1 MNSQKINSFN
11 KKAILIFGDLLIV
24 TFAIVAAYSIRLE
37 KFYFIQDIDYKIFLI
52 FYLVFFIIFYFM
64 KIYQILI
71 RFFDIFSIKII
82 LKAILVF
89 QFFIVLINFLI
100 YENIYMPRSIS
111 FIAPVIIA
119 ILIVLF
125 RIVLN
130 YIIKDQTKNNLRK
143 NNILIVGINKNSVE
157 LLTNLRQHQSYGV
170 VKGFIDP
177 SSQYRKRQINGI
189 NIYKK
194 KNIFEVIKKN
204 NISEIII
211 SPKSISTKDKEILL
225 SKFQDQNIRIITMDK
240 TTQFNFKLIR
250 KSLESKIDFYD
261 IVDRPEIET
270 NKIIFNKII
279 RNKNFLIT
287 GGGGSIGSELCLQII
302 KFNPKNIYI
311 LENSEFNLFN
321 ICKKLNSSNHKC
333 KIYPIL
339 ADCSDKDFLIKKF
352 SNIKIDYIYHAAAY
366 KHVGYGEL
374 NPYSIIKNNIFGT
387 LSILQFAIK
396 KKVKDFIFVSTDKA
410 VNPTSL
416 LGLTKKFGE
425 IITYYYYKK
434 IKYKKGYKFS
444 VVRFG
449 NVIGSSGSV
458 IPIFLDQIKKNNSL
472 TVTHKEV
479 ERYFMSITE
488 AVKLIIHSASIGTGF
503 NIFALD
509 MGKQIKILSIAKRII
524 RLSGNTVKNKQN
536 PRGDIGIK
544 FIGLKKGEKISEE
557 ISLGKKLKKT
567 IHSKINICED
577 KLNSYNMIKRLNL
590 IEMIMLKKKFDHKS
604 LARIVLK

>member
-1 MNSQKINSFN
+1 LNSQKINSFN

-194 KNIFEVIKKN
+194 KN
-204 NISEIII
+204 
-211 SPKSISTKDKEILL
+211 
-225 SKFQDQNIRIITMDK
+225 
-240 TTQFNFKLIR
+240 
-250 KSLESKIDFYD
+250 
-261 IVDRPEIET
+261 
-270 NKIIFNKII
+270 
-279 RNKNFLIT
+279 
-287 GGGGSIGSELCLQII
+287 
-302 KFNPKNIYI
+302 
-311 LENSEFNLFN
+311 
-321 ICKKLNSSNHKC
+321 
-333 KIYPIL
+333 
-339 ADCSDKDFLIKKF
+339 
-352 SNIKIDYIYHAAAY
+352 
-366 KHVGYGEL
+366 
-374 NPYSIIKNNIFGT
+374 
-387 LSILQFAIK
+387 
-396 KKVKDFIFVSTDKA
+396 
-410 VNPTSL
+410 
-416 LGLTKKFGE
+416 
-425 IITYYYYKK
+425 
-434 IKYKKGYKFS
+434 
-444 VVRFG
+444 
-449 NVIGSSGSV
+449 
-458 IPIFLDQIKKNNSL
+458 
-472 TVTHKEV
+472 
-479 ERYFMSITE
+479 
-488 AVKLIIHSASIGTGF
+488 
-503 NIFALD
+503 
-509 MGKQIKILSIAKRII
+509 
-524 RLSGNTVKNKQN
+524 
-536 PRGDIGIK
+536 
-544 FIGLKKGEKISEE
+544 
-557 ISLGKKLKKT
+557 
-567 IHSKINICED
+567 
-577 KLNSYNMIKRLNL
+577 
-590 IEMIMLKKKFDHKS
+590 
-604 LARIVLK
+604 